1 MTPPNEPTRVAQ
13 LIRRIQDNKLL
24 AAVIVF
30 GIAIIAVAQFTSAIG
45 NLWNVSRHLLTRP
58 PVTAQEESDSS
69 QGLQK
74 QGAETRSSQYDRIVG
89 RWMWGADPDGRRTQ
103 WVTADADGTLESTIV
118 TQGENPPEKLIDSG
132 KWTLLDQKAARYE
145 LSWDTRGGGFV
156 TRNYVTLSADGQHLV
171 ENDKGKPIVRG
182 TRY

>member
-1 MTPPNEPTRVAQ
+1 MTLPNEPTRVAQ

-30 GIAIIAVAQFTSAIG
+30 GLAIIAVAQFTSAIG
-45 NLWNVSRHLLTRP
+45 SLWKVSHHLLTRP
-58 PVTAQEESDSS
+58 PVTAQKESNNS

-74 QGAETRSSQYDRIVG
+74 QGVEIRSSQDDPIVG
-89 RWMWGADPDGRRTQ
+89 RWRWGADPDGRRAQ

-132 KWTLLDQKAARYE
+132 KWTVLDQKAARYE
-145 LSWDTRGGGFV
+145 LSWDARGGGFV
-156 TRNYVTLSADGQHLV
+156 TRNYVTLSADGQRLV
-171 ENDKGKPIVRG
+171 ENDKGKLITRG